1 MNNVQANIILV
12 SLNENFGK
20 IVSNLFAEQF
30 SMNFI
35 NCRDELA
42 EDIANNKILLSH
54 FTMAD
59 LENREESV
67 LANCIERKNAVLFLP
82 YDLYRRNKLLFN
94 GQTIIYLRLDKRY
107 LSEKDVIS
115 SVSFTTRDEYLKNYA
130 TKVIRLDS
138 LDDKVAVQKIKG
150 EIK

>member
-1 MNNVQANIILV
+1 MNSVQANIILV

-20 IVSNLFAEQF
+20 MVANLFARQF
-30 SMNFI
+30 SMDFI
-35 NCRDELA
+35 DCKNELS
-42 EDIANNKILLSH
+42 EDIVINNILNSQ
-54 FTMAD
+54 FKMSD
-59 LENREESV
+59 LEKREEVV
-67 LANCIERKNAVLFLP
+67 LSNCIYRENAVLFLP
-82 YDLYRRNKLLFN
+82 YDLYRRNNLLFN
-94 GQTIIYLRLDKRY
+94 GQAIIYLRLDKKY

-115 SVSFTTRDEYLKNYA
+115 VVSFTTRDEYLKNYA